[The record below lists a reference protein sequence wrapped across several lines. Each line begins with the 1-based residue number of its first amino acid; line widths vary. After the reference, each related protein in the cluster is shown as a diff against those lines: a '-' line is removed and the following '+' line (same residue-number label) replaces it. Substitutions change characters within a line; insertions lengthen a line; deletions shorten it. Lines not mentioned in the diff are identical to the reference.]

1 MEVLLSSQFTLNW
14 ESNSSPTVEG
24 PGSFSL
30 VSARFRISSISISCD
45 QNRPEHMSVLRLQPR
60 LRPNA
65 VIQTSTYLRFL
76 LLPLWLFEELLCAKL
91 EDGRQFLLVKRC

>member
-1 MEVLLSSQFTLNW
+1 MKLLLSSQFTLNW

-45 QNRPEHMSVLRLQPR
+45 QNRPEHTSVLCLKPR
-60 LRPNA
+60 LHSNA
-65 VIQTSTYLRFL
+65 ETQTSIYLRLL
-76 LLPLWLFEELLCAKL
+76 LLPLWLFKELLCAKL
-91 EDGRQFLLVKRC
+91 EDGRQFFLIKRC

>member
-1 MEVLLSSQFTLNW
+1 MKLILSCFYSTLNW

-45 QNRPEHMSVLRLQPR
+45 HNRLYSISVSFNNMTVQQTQPI
-60 LRPNA
+60 PVA
-65 VIQTSTYLRFL
+65 PVPP
-76 LLPLWLFEELLCAKL
+76 PLAL
-91 EDGRQFLLVKRC
+91 